1 MRESRF
7 FGIVCLDMTQIIAII
22 IAVIVLIVG
31 FIIYQVGLQILD
43 EGDYFFYAV
52 GFFLALFAICGVALY
67 FLLPRPSGP
76 ADLTTLTP
84 ARLGGAF
91 NEIASRATNGRI
103 VSYSMDS
110 GVE

>member
-1 MRESRF
+1 MRRSDIF
-7 FGIVCLDMTQIIAII
+7 AIVYLVMTQIIAVI

-31 FIIYQVGLQILD
+31 FIIYKIALQILD

-52 GFFLALFAICGVALY
+52 GFFLALFAICGIALY

-84 ARLGGAF
+84 ARLGNAF
-91 NEIASRATNGRI
+91 NEVASRATNGRI
-103 VSYSMDS
+103 VSYSTNDL
-110 GVE
+110 E